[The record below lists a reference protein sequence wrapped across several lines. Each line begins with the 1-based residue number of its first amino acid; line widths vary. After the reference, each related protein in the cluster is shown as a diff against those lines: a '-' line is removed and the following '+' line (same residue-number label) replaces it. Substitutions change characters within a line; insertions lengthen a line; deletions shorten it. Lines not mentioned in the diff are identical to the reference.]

1 MKQVSNLQAL
11 KGIEHGFY
19 SALDSGDVVRPILMT
34 QVHSADVLVL
44 DKYTD
49 SLPKVDGLIT
59 KTAGLMLTAKSADCA
74 PVLLADGENRVIAA
88 VHAGWKGAFQGVIE
102 NALLLMLAQ
111 GAKIQ
116 NIVAGVGPCLHLESF
131 AVGADMKALFP
142 ETEHIFFHIINGEEH
157 FDFLA
162 YVVHRLHRAGV
173 QSVETI
179 DIDTYPNKEY
189 NSYRREPSNPDRQ
202 FSCIKINL

>member
-1 MKQVSNLQAL
+1 MKQVSNLKAL

-19 SALDSGDVVRPILMT
+19 SALDSKEVVKPILMT

-44 DKYTD
+44 NEYTE
-49 SLPKVDGLIT
+49 SLPQVDGLIT
-59 KTAGLMLTAKSADCA
+59 KTAGLVLTAKSADCA
-74 PVLLADGENRVIAA
+74 PILLADGENKVIAA

-102 NALLLMLAQ
+102 SALLSMLAQ

-131 AVGADMKALFP
+131 AVGPDMKALFP
-142 ETEHIFFHIINGEEH
+142 VTEHTFFHMIDGEEH
-157 FDFLA
+157 FDFLS
-162 YVVHRLHRAGV
+162 YVVHRLHRAGI

-179 DIDTYPNKEY
+179 DIDTYSNKEY
-189 NSYRREPSNPDRQ
+189 NSYRREASNPARQ
-202 FSCIKINL
+202 FSCIKLV